1 MRQAATSICSA
12 TPFMSSWC
20 REGRISYGG
29 KKRTGAVSKAGDQA
43 KLADAQKRWTENADE
58 IAAFLTAANP
68 KAWPAGT
75 QTRMREH
82 LALTTKEAVAR
93 LTGRWGQD
101 VAAYDAVYKQILHMA
116 DMLSAGIVAQFP
128 QRFR

>member
-1 MRQAATSICSA
+1 
-12 TPFMSSWC
+12 MSSWC
-20 REGRISYGG
+20 REGRISYRG
-29 KKRTGAVSKAGDQA
+29 KKRTA
-43 KLADAQKRWTENADE
+43 KLADAQKRWTDNADE

-68 KAWPAGT
+68 KAWPAAGT
-75 QTRMREH
+75 QTMMREH
-82 LALTTKEAVAR
+82 LALTTKEEVAR